1 MKRSFLV
8 TSLCAGGVLLAAT
21 ASYAGPLR
29 TCTVVDKAGRQ
40 FSATS
45 RYNPCQMAAA
55 KCNRFHQNNGY
66 VHGTC
71 TMLSNVIIG
80 Q

>member
-1 MKRSFLV
+1 MKTSFLMA
-8 TSLCAGGVLLAAT
+8 SLCAIGMLLTAAV
-21 ASYAGPLR
+21 SYAGPLR

-55 KCNRFHQNNGY
+55 KCNAFHQRRGY
-66 VHGTC
+66 IHGTC
-71 TMLSNVIIG
+71 TMLSNVTIG